1 MDAGA
6 ERRLVDALADVV
18 VKCAAY
24 GEQDGGYVFLYLLPT
39 GPIHRAIVLL
49 GELGVIVRPGFDG
62 RATHPSPEQPVTDPS
77 VGRVV
82 HYLSRGSADGV
93 FAPACRAATVTEVGE
108 GGRVGLCVQNPDGLF
123 FLPLTRG
130 GAEYGPM
137 PGLDGGSPPAGG
149 TWHWPER
156 V

>member
-39 GPIHRAIVLL
+39 GPIHRAVVLL
-49 GELGVIVRPGFDG
+49 GEIGVIVRPGFDG
-62 RATHPSPEQPVTDPS
+62 RPTHPVPERHMTVPS

-82 HYLSRGSADGV
+82 HYRSRGSADGI
-93 FAPACRAATVTEVGE
+93 FQPACRAAIVTEVGE
-108 GGRVGLCVQNPDGLF
+108 DGHVGLCVQNPDGLF
-123 FLPLTRG
+123 FLPLSRDG
-130 GAEYGPM
+130 GAAWTVTPE
-137 PGLDGGSPPAGG
+137 PGQDVEGG